1 MIQRLL
7 RMLDLLYDHEREQT
21 EKIKL
26 FDKIVGYDGIKHTFV
41 RSLGSGVCQMRAY
54 FDVLQ
59 FGLN

>member
-1 MIQRLL
+1 
-7 RMLDLLYDHEREQT
+7 MLDLLYDHEREQT